1 MLKEDFSGWLNYGAS
16 EKVLN
21 VTGGVTSLCASE
33 KVLACCI
40 NWVHSIPDDLFACM
54 QCAQRV
60 QEGTCQNCSLWN
72 SFTLRVSLLHF
83 SPHPPP
89 PFFFPFCFFFY
100 GRKFL
105 LALAETA
112 LIDLICTEVIFLL
125 SSQSIKRSCP
135 ESSEKELPAAGLV
148 SDAKWLALVQPSL
161 VSSGVVRHSTNSS
174 HISICHRS
182 YLILPYSD
190 TMQKVKW

>member
-1 MLKEDFSGWLNYGAS
+1 MTELWCLRESPECHRWSDFPLCFWKSLGMLYQLGTFNSWWSFCLYAMRPEGAGGHMS
-16 EKVLN
+16 E
-21 VTGGVTSLCASE
+21 
-33 KVLACCI
+33 
-40 NWVHSIPDDLFACM
+40 
-54 QCAQRV
+54 
-60 QEGTCQNCSLWN
+60 CSLWN